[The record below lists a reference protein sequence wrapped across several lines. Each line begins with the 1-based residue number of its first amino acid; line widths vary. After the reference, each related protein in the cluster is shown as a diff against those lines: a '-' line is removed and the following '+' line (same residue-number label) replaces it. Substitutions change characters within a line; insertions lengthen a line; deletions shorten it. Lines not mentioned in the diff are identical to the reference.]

1 MPPTTSK
8 SLVPSGTWIDG
19 IAREN
24 IFMHRRI
31 GHHDGWNA
39 RRHSAQDLTK
49 DVLFG
54 SQREFGSIVP

>member
-1 MPPTTSK
+1 
-8 SLVPSGTWIDG
+8 LVPSGTWIDG